1 MKGSNL
7 FPMNDEWN
15 ASKRAPLDS
24 RQLRAFVTLAR
35 TASFTATGREL
46 FLSQSAISH
55 SMRALEE
62 DVGCRLLDRVGKK
75 VSLTL
80 AGEHLLVHA
89 EKILDEMSQARESL
103 SRLGKWGRGRLRLA
117 ASTTACTY
125 ILPTVLREFKESFAH
140 YAITIAPADTAQMLD
155 LLHAGKVDLAL
166 TLEPKPEEKLVF
178 EPLFEDELAFLMSPR
193 HGWAQAG
200 AVDRKEIPTQN
211 YVLYHRNSY
220 TFRLVDDYFRRERLV
235 LNTFIELGS
244 MEAIKELVK
253 LNLGI
258 SILAPWI
265 ARTELQSG
273 ALIAMPL
280 GRRKLRR
287 QWGIVRW
294 KSRPLNL
301 AEETFVSLCRE
312 VARQLAPMDL
322 VTTRAEGVTEAAG

>member
-1 MKGSNL
+1 
-7 FPMNDEWN
+7 MNDEPRSWN
-15 ASKRAPLDS
+15 RAPLDS
-24 RQLRAFVTLAR
+24 RQLRAFATLAR
-35 TASFTATGREL
+35 TASFTAAGREL

-62 DVGCRLLDRVGKK
+62 DVGCRLFDRVGKK

-80 AGEHLLVHA
+80 AGEQLLQHA
-89 EKILDEMSQARESL
+89 EKILTEMNQARDAL
-103 SRLGKWGRGRLRLA
+103 GHLGKWGRGRLRIA

-140 YAITIAPADTAQMLD
+140 YAITIVPADTAQMLD
-155 LLHAGKVDLAL
+155 LLHAGRVELAL

-178 EPLFEDELAFLMSPR
+178 DPLFEDELVFLMSPR
-193 HGWAQAG
+193 HPWAEAG
-200 AVDRKEIPTQN
+200 AVERRDVPRQN
-211 YVLYHRNSY
+211 YILYDRNSY
-220 TFRLVDDYFRRERLV
+220 TFRIVDEYFRRERLV

-265 ARTELQSG
+265 AREELESG
-273 ALIAMPL
+273 TLVGLPL
-280 GRRKLRR
+280 GRRKLKR
-287 QWGIVRW
+287 QWGILRW
-294 KSRPLNL
+294 RSRSLNL

-312 VARQLAPMDL
+312 VTAQLAREATQWMH
-322 VTTRAEGVTEAAG
+322 RARESSGVTEE